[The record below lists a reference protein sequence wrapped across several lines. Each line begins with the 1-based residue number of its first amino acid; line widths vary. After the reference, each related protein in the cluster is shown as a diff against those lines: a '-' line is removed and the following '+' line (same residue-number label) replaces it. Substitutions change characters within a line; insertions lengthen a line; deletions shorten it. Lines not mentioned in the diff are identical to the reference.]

1 MGTDVGNSELIREA
15 SLPAFFHQAL
25 TCAARAQKLDAGEPT
40 LHYLTHLLS
49 DYASVERLFDQT
61 EDGITLRPLAVLYAD
76 ALHAPSVH
84 EQRLWL
90 RRLGDLA
97 LFVGGL
103 FAGRLSRRFT
113 DLDYCIAMGGNAYGY
128 LHQTANGSVRDRT
141 LAEIYGELA
150 NDFGRFVELLAA
162 TTDKAVA
169 DNTDIVRL
177 YERWQ
182 RTRSPRAARLLA
194 KAGISL
200 NTLCKVH

>member
-1 MGTDVGNSELIREA
+1 MGADVSRSQLIEEG

-25 TCAARAQKLDAGEPT
+25 TYTARAQQLNAGEPT

-49 DYASVERLFDQT
+49 DYASVDHLFDQT
-61 EDGITLRPLAVLYAD
+61 EDGVTLRPLAVLYAD

-103 FAGRLSRRFT
+103 FAGRLSRRFS
-113 DLDYCIAMGGNAYGY
+113 DLDYCIAMGGNAYGH

-141 LAEIYGELA
+141 LAEIFGELA
-150 NDFGRFVELLAA
+150 NDFGGFVELLAA
-162 TTDKAVA
+162 TTDRAVA
-169 DNTDIVRL
+169 DNTDIIRL

-182 RTRSPRAARLLA
+182 RTRSPRAARRLA
-194 KAGISL
+194 QAGI
-200 NTLCKVH
+200 TLDVPHQVH